1 MAQRSIFVSHSHQDN
16 EWCRPFAEAL
26 KAVGYDVW
34 YDETG
39 LTGGAAWV
47 ATIQREVQTRDVFLL
62 VLTPE
67 AWASQWVQDELQLAI
82 ATRRR
87 ILPLLLRNTQVDGFL
102 LTTQWVTVIGEE
114 PQAAARSIIL
124 AIEAPPAPGRNPPS
138 QAATETLDDLVT
150 LCQSL
155 LAERRYTEALSACDR
170 ALALDPQ
177 MAASY
182 LWRARLWT
190 RQGQPDK
197 ARADLETY
205 IALNPNSA
213 SAYRQLSEIY
223 EAKGESA
230 KASEAR
236 AKYQSR
242 GKEGS
247 EDEGDP
253 AFLYQ
258 LWLERIREGL
268 GEVAEGP

>member
-170 ALALDPQ
+170 ALALD
-177 MAASY
+177 S
-182 LWRARLWT
+182 
-190 RQGQPDK
+190 DNI
-197 ARADLETY
+197 
-205 IALNPNSA
+205 IALRTQGTA
-213 SAYRQLSEIY
+213 LRQIGQS
-223 EAKGESA
+223 G
-230 KASEAR
+230 R
-236 AKYQSR
+236 AAAVFSR
-242 GKEGS
+242 
-247 EDEGDP
+247 
-253 AFLYQ
+253 L
-258 LWLERIREGL
+258 L
-268 GEVAEGP
+268 